1 MANVYKKTTFKE
13 IQNRSIVKLNETD
26 SNSVKNVLLNFVNY
40 FKIKHLG

>member
-1 MANVYKKTTFKE
+1 MANVYKKTTFNE

-40 FKIKHLG
+40 FKLKHL

>member
-26 SNSVKNVLLNFVNY
+26 SNSITNILLNFANY
-40 FKIKHLG
+40 FKTKHLN